1 MENVER
7 DLATAT
13 ASLLAAVLLPIWVTV
28 LVFVGSSGVDDAPSE
43 GTPLILAMVC
53 FLAIPYGLSC
63 RVVAFPILGRLLQV
77 RSNPN
82 SVFFIS
88 VLATVVVVSLIASSL
103 LGIDYLGLTGAWQI
117 IPYLAILVLVPPF
130 ATGFVAY
137 SFLHRAESR
146 IHNRG

>member
-7 DLATAT
+7 DSATAT

-53 FLAIPYGLSC
+53 FLAIPYELAC
-63 RVVAFPILGRLLQV
+63 RIVAFPILGRLLQV

-82 SVFFIS
+82 SVFVIS
-88 VLATVVVVSLIASSL
+88 VLATVLVVSLITSSF

>member
-53 FLAIPYGLSC
+53 FLAIPYELAC
-63 RVVAFPILGRLLQV
+63 RIVAFPILGRLLQV

-82 SVFFIS
+82 SVFVIS
-88 VLATVVVVSLIASSL
+88 VLATVLVVSLITSSF